1 MANLRLLH
9 ALLLALVV
17 CWSACARAQADL
29 RVSRLAGE
37 PGSVPAMLAGDL
49 DDRFIAVDDA
59 VLRPQPTASGW
70 YRVESSRD
78 WPADRQPML
87 VLRTWTASRLALWR
101 PGHAQALQRETM
113 GAHADLGFSASL
125 LTLPLRGGLR
135 AGEPLYLQV
144 SIPDFAAHVLAIEPE
159 QELRVRDQ
167 RWVRGQSLVN
177 GALLALALAGLG
189 MGMALRERSLL
200 LLAGAL
206 GLSLLYV
213 LAGSGEFYRWPLLSS
228 LAADL
233 RSPLVF
239 AANGASLMIALF
251 VRHLLDMPRNTPR
264 LARLQWV
271 TLAVFGLGMANT
283 LLFGIGASARLWAQ
297 IGNLNIV
304 ASSLLL
310 LAACVLRVRAGD
322 RSIRLLL
329 WSLLPLMVLALWR
342 VGEVLAGRALNPTMA
357 MLFTLSFLFL
367 GTILFIGLVE
377 RMLQY
382 KRERDA
388 ADTLARHDPLTA
400 AYNRRALDERLQAA
414 ELESRRADRPLALL
428 FADIDHFKRVNDE
441 HGHDAGD
448 ECLREVAR
456 RIHSSLRIGDFFG
469 RYGGEEFVVGLPGM
483 SVEDARG
490 VGERIR
496 QNIAAEPVRFAG
508 RALPL
513 TISIGVA
520 GLQREGESIDAALKR
535 ADQALYASK
544 QQGRDRV
551 SVL

>member
-1 MANLRLLH
+1 MSRLDGEPASVQ
-9 ALLLALVV
+9 AL
-17 CWSACARAQADL
+17 
-29 RVSRLAGE
+29 LAGE
-37 PGSVPAMLAGDL
+37 L
-49 DDRFIAVDDA
+49 DDRFIAVGDG

-70 YRVESSRD
+70 YRVESRRD
-78 WPADRQPML
+78 WPAQDRPML
-87 VLRTWTASRLALWR
+87 VLRTWTASSMVLWR
-101 PGHAQALQRETM
+101 PGRAAAQPRATI
-113 GAHADLGFSASL
+113 GDDADLGFSASL
-125 LTLPLRGGLR
+125 LTLPLEGGLA
-135 AGEPLYLQV
+135 AGEPLYVQIT
-144 SIPDFAAHVLAIEPE
+144 IPDFAAHVLSIEPE
-159 QELRVRDQ
+159 QALRVADQ

-189 MGMALRERSLL
+189 MGMALRERNLL
-200 LLAGAL
+200 LLSGAL
-206 GLSLLYV
+206 GFSLLYL
-213 LAGSGEFYRWPLLSS
+213 LAGSGEFYRWPLLAS

-251 VRHLLDMPRNTPR
+251 VRNLLDMPRNTPR
-264 LARLQWV
+264 LALLQWPALLV
-271 TLAVFGLGMANT
+271 FASGMVNALVFGV
-283 LLFGIGASARLWAQ
+283 GASARLWAQ
-297 IGNLNIV
+297 VGNLNIV
-304 ASSLLL
+304 ASSVIL
-310 LAACVLRVRAGD
+310 LAACVIRVRAGD

-342 VGEVLAGRALNPTMA
+342 VGEVLGGRALNPTMS

-377 RMLQY
+377 RVLQY

-388 ADTLARHDPLTA
+388 ADTLARHDPLTE

-414 ELESRRADRPLALL
+414 VLEARRGDRPLALL

-456 RIHSSLRIGDFFG
+456 RIHAALRIGDFFG

-483 SVEDARG
+483 SVEEARN

-496 QNIAAEPVRFAG
+496 QRVAAEPVRFG
-508 RALPL
+508 SHVLRL

-520 GLQREGESIDAALKR
+520 VLQREGESIDAALKR